1 MKPNLAVAKTDDIAK
16 ILLIKGPFK
25 KEEEEELVKLLEK
38 YGRISDSKLNPSRI
52 GDEGKNKGKTIPGSG
67 VITFAKPGSVKT
79 LADMGEIG

>member
-1 MKPNLAVAKTDDIAK
+1 M
-16 ILLIKGPFK
+16 
-25 KEEEEELVKLLEK
+25 KLLEK

-79 LADMGEIG
+79 LTDMGEILFRGNMIKMRRKGQQVFYIFQRGILNT